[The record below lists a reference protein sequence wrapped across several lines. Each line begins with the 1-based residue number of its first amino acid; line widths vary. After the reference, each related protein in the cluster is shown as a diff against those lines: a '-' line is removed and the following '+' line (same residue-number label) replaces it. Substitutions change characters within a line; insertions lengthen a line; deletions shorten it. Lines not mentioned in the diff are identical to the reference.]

1 MASHVRSL
9 KKAGGG
15 VSPAFFGLSIDINVV
30 PWPPHTFSS
39 TISLTM
45 DTNDTSATKGTRS
58 ESSST
63 VRSLTLKQSKLG
75 GSLRQVDS
83 SLYAVDV
90 EATSADLC
98 LVRGLTLDPGQ
109 CKHIL
114 EYKISY
120 LAHILTYL
128 SKVVNAPR
136 QLQQGLISNF
146 WKCLKG
152 PPPKARQTQLIILMT
167 YCAITYIDM
176 AH

>member
-1 MASHVRSL
+1 MAMSN
-9 KKAGGG
+9 G
-15 VSPAFFGLSIDINVV
+15 VSCSIITLNN
-30 PWPPHTFSS
+30 
-39 TISLTM
+39 IRLTM

-83 SLYAVDV
+83 SRYAVDV

-152 PPPKARQTQLIILMT
+152 PPPKACQTQLIILMT